1 MCQALIR
8 LQRQAHVYIP
18 LGPHLVDA
26 LARNDL
32 ITTSAKPGQAA
43 LDFTANLKV
52 NKNVLASR
60 TYQDAALKNSID
72 ALMLY
77 AGATAYSAGFPE
89 FVVPIV
95 MQLKLFA
102 KNTQVLPIPP
112 PLPRPL
118 PLPLRLPRP
127 APRDP
132 KLPFGLRSSTRPPDP
147 RPVASATKKRQ
158 CGSATHARSSTSC

>member
-112 PLPRPL
+112 PRPH
-118 PLPLRLPRP
+118 RTTHIQRIFRRIQP
-127 APRDP
+127 AVVMVCESMGAKVRNPN
-132 KLPFGLRSSTRPPDP
+132 
-147 RPVASATKKRQ
+147 
-158 CGSATHARSSTSC
+158 

>member
-1 MCQALIR
+1 MHAYKSVHMHHTYTQTHSGPHQKRTLNHTKNAQMCQALIR
-8 LQRQAHVYIP
+8 LQRQAQVYIP

-32 ITTSAKPGQAA
+32 LTTSAKPGQAA
-43 LDFTANLKV
+43 LDFNANLKV
-52 NKNVLASR
+52 NKNVLSSR
-60 TYQDAALKNSID
+60 TYQDAALKNSIE

-102 KNTQVLPIPP
+102 KNTQVSPP
-112 PLPRPL
+112 SPSPL
-118 PLPLRLPRP
+118 PLLPP
-127 APRDP
+127 SP
-132 KLPFGLRSSTRPPDP
+132 TPPSP
-147 RPVASATKKRQ
+147 
-158 CGSATHARSSTSC
+158 